1 MSIPELN
8 ADGLL
13 PPGVHEGSVAEIR
26 ERFGQFRETDGR
38 VRLQAKLEAFVAEVK
53 ATGLVAALIVNGS
66 FTTGKARPGDVDLI
80 VILRA
85 EADLATDFR
94 PDQYNVLSAR
104 RVRSR
109 YAFDVWYSTGAAETL
124 EPVIEFFAQVRE
136 RPGLRKGMVK
146 VTL

>member
-1 MSIPELN
+1 MPIPELN
-8 ADGLL
+8 AEGLL
-13 PPGVHEGSVAEIR
+13 PPGVHQGSVAEIG
-26 ERFGQFRETDGR
+26 ERFGQFRETDDR
-38 VRLQAKLEAFVAEVK
+38 VRLQA
-53 ATGLVAALIVNGS
+53 GLVAALIVNGS

-85 EADLATDFR
+85 EANLATDFR

-109 YAFDVWYSTGAAETL
+109 YAFDVRYATEAPETL